1 MYERFTD
8 RAKKSLQLANQE
20 AQRFNHEYIGTEH
33 LLLGL
38 VKEGSGIAAN
48 VLVDLEISLRDIR
61 KEVENLVQSG
71 PDMVTMGKLPHT
83 PRCKHVLERA
93 INAAKEIGH
102 NYVGTEHILLGLI
115 REVDGIAFQV
125 LHSLGITEDKVTLQ
139 THNRCGTT
147 PKTKKLLSAKEVL
160 LAAKEKAIH
169 FKDFEKAAGFSQDLI
184 DLKAAKK
191 ALNDE
196 AIEAAAEKA
205 KAAEVVAAMK
215 NDFTSSSTTVISTV
229 DQEQFT
235 KTVKNLHRKVYF
247 AVAGTLPSPDIS
259 IKDIEEGTNN
269 CHRAALIE
277 IVNALFKYVENGDA
291 KQALESIFD
300 VTEYALEEDPT

>member
-191 ALNDE
+191 ALDDE
-196 AIEAAAEKA
+196 AA
-205 KAAEVVAAMK
+205 AAMK